1 VLFLKVGPVDMR
13 ACMALK
19 RGDVEWLSR
28 ENLMSRP
35 QFTIYG
41 MNCIGVTQRRL
52 LAQISNVVNMLSL
65 ERCCFSGCV
74 LKITAGS
81 GEAKANTSR
90 DNRLWIHHIPASSFE
105 IPFCPRVHLSFLCLG
120 LRRRWSVRLLPGVG
134 VMDGV
139 ESGEYG
145 RFDDRIHHIK

>member
-28 ENLMSRP
+28 ENQMSRP

-90 DNRLWIHHIPASSFE
+90 ITRFGSTIPASSFE
-105 IPFCPRVHLSFLCLG
+105 IPCPGNHLSFLCLG
-120 LRRRWSVRLLPGVG
+120 LECSASPRGRGHGWSRVW
-134 VMDGV
+134 
-139 ESGEYG
+139 
-145 RFDDRIHHIK
+145 RIWPI